1 LYSQREGRSLKKIAF
16 VVIMLLAVFLST
28 TIEVNSAAGASIDIS
43 PDRLTVPVN
52 TSFVLNL
59 TVDNVA
65 DMYAWTVTLVYP
77 QIITMTGVNTI
88 NDTAFTDGSGFAFF
102 TQSVYNSTY
111 YQVYVARTLL
121 SPNTAG
127 VTGSGLVAQ
136 LVFEAISI
144 GTAPI
149 SCTYSEMV
157 NSQDID
163 ITPVNVATVLAIIT
177 VAAAPVAPPSTVG
190 GWSFSVAKTVFPTP
204 YIGLALAM
212 IAAFATIAT
221 TIYFKGIKPRKE
233 KQ

>member
-1 LYSQREGRSLKKIAF
+1 LKKIAF

-28 TIEVNSAAGASIDIS
+28 TIEVNSAAGASIVIS
-43 PDRLTVPVN
+43 PDRLTVPLN

-59 TVDNVA
+59 TINNVA

-77 QIITMTGVNTI
+77 QIITMTGVDTI
-88 NDTAFTDGSGFAFF
+88 NGTAFTDGSGFAFF
-102 TQSVYNSTY
+102 TQSVYNSTCFQTY
-111 YQVYVARTLL
+111 IARTLL

-136 LVFEAISI
+136 LEFEAIST

-149 SCTYSEMV
+149 VCTFAEIV
-157 NSQDID
+157 NSQDQD
-163 ITPVNVATVLAIIT
+163 IPITATILLAIIT
-177 VAAAPVAPPSTVG
+177 VAAAPAAPPSTVG
-190 GWSFSVAKTVFPTP
+190 GWSFSVAKTAFPTP

-212 IAAFATIAT
+212 IAAFVIIVT
-221 TIYFKGIKPRKE
+221 TIYFKGIKPRKK